1 VFDPEHLSTTT
12 HLKSPAAKRVA
23 EYDKANPGTS
33 TRQAAADL
41 GISNKTVSKARSAD
55 VTQVTPEIVTGRD
68 GKTYP
73 ARRQK
78 ENAADSEPEFTQEQY
93 RAAYMIRADQEAA
106 GACVV
111 QRRRSRQTK
120 QANRQRSR
128 RRS

>member
-1 VFDPEHLSTTT
+1 MAHRRRDVDQPHL
-12 HLKSPAAKRVA
+12 RR
-23 EYDKANPGTS
+23 S

-41 GISNKTVSKARSAD
+41 GISNSTVSEARKAGVRSRTRED
-55 VTQVTPEIVTGRD
+55 HSSPEVTGRH

-78 ENAADSEPEFTQEQY
+78 ENTVDSEPEFTQEQY